1 MVDSTGVNRWITI
14 WGTFFSALLFGI
26 GTKAATPRGSVQEIA
41 CALTNQNVAAALI
54 DNAVW
59 ITLDGGIRW
68 KQTARF
74 AQENRFTGMEPEP
87 KRPLEA
93 SESSFSIRPHQRRPN
108 WEIPVEDPDIE
119 ITGIVPDPIHRY
131 LAVGD
136 NGTWALALGESLII
150 GDPLAGVRRRIKL
163 ADIRG
168 LLFDRKGRLWVTVE
182 NGVIFFGKAA
192 NSFKGRKRFNL
203 PGAGEPVRST
213 QTDEMLVPGRAGLW
227 VVSLN
232 GNGKEALIG
241 PFPLSTIDAIAVL
254 PGRNLLYAISLRRL
268 KRLSLV
274 PSDDPTCRGLSNRAR
289 CLVLVQDICPT
300 PAPVRRLQVDRTG
313 RIHIFTGRSGWFER
327 SGNSWRPLRVRALAV
342 DAIGR
347 LWSGTDHGPIAPS
360 PETAATPDETP
371 LVPRFANLLHAAI
384 SDVYR
389 WPGAPRCR
397 KIHLRPL
404 PALRGFFSVGRR
416 ASLHREIAIP
426 PVGAHHQTQFH
437 IGVQFTWRFDPL
449 TQWRCIPHHVRFHAL
464 KQQRIQETEALW
476 KSLQR
481 TSKQRESAT
490 NVLQA
495 AVHHLDRQ
503 QLQELLRIKSGTLP
517 NEEEK

>member
-1 MVDSTGVNRWITI
+1 VNSWITI

-41 CALTNQNVAAALI
+41 CALTDHNVAAALI

-59 ITLDGGIRW
+59 ITLDGGISW

-74 AQENRFTGMEPEP
+74 AQADRFTGMEPEP
-87 KRPLEA
+87 KNPLEA
-93 SESSFSIRPHQRRPN
+93 SDSSLTIRPYQRRPD
-108 WEIPVEDPDIE
+108 WQIPGEDPDIE
-119 ITGIVPDPIHRY
+119 ISGIFPDPTHRY

-168 LLFDRKGRLWVTVE
+168 LLIDRKGGLWVTVE
-182 NGVIFFGKAA
+182 NGVIFFAKAA
-192 NSFKGRKRFNL
+192 DSFKGKKQFNV

-213 QTDEMLVPGRAGLW
+213 HTDEVLVPGRAGLW
-227 VVSLN
+227 AISLN
-232 GNGKEALIG
+232 GNGKETLNG
-241 PFPLSTIDAIAVL
+241 PFPLSAIDAIAVL
-254 PGRNLLYAISLRRL
+254 PGRNLLYAVSLRRL
-268 KRLSLV
+268 KRLSFV
-274 PSDDPTCRGLSNRAR
+274 PADDPTCRELSNRPR
-289 CLVLVQDICPT
+289 CLVQVQDIGPL

-313 RIHIFTGRSGWFER
+313 RIHIFTGRSGWFEK
-327 SGNSWRPLRVRALAV
+327 SGSSWRPLRVRALAV

-360 PETAATPDETP
+360 PKTPATTDAAPHG
-371 LVPRFANLLHAAI
+371 PRFATLLRAAI

-397 KIHLRPL
+397 KMHLRPL
-404 PALRGFFSVGRR
+404 PALRGFVSVGRR
-416 ASLHREIAIP
+416 ASLYREMAIP
-426 PVGAHHQTQFH
+426 PAGDHHQTQFH
-437 IGVQFTWRFDPL
+437 IGVQFSWRFDPL
-449 TQWRCIPHHVRFHAL
+449 TQWRCIPHRVRFHAL
-464 KQQRIQETEALW
+464 KQQRIQEIEALW
-476 KSLQR
+476 KLLQR
-481 TSKQRESAT
+481 TPKQREPAT

-503 QLQELLRIKSGTLP
+503 QLQELLHIKSGTFP